1 MKDRKGLTITNAF
14 QKYLDKSNHKPNKI
28 RVDKGS
34 EFYNRSISLLL
45 EKNGI
50 EMYSQNTDG
59 KSVIESIKYNK
70 TFINTWLHF

>member
-28 RVDKGS
+28 RVDKSS

-70 TFINTWLHF
+70 TFINT